1 MDDVQRATTKPWGLT
16 RATRLHP
23 LTPTPYAT
31 IQLDPATQV
40 TRFLDEKLRMVD
52 TGTFA
57 TVTQSRPHDGA
68 TNAPHSADDSN
79 TDQK

>member
-1 MDDVQRATTKPWGLT
+1 MMSNAQLTKPWGLT
-16 RATRLHP
+16 RATRLHT

-68 TNAPHSADDSN
+68 ANAPQSADDSN